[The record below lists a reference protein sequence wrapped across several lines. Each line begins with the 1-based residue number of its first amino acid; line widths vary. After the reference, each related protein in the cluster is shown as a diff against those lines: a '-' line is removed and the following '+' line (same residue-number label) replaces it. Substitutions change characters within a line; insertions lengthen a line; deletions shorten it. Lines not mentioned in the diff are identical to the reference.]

1 MAFWRWIWFGFHRP
15 PFINVDHLHLH
26 CMALPYISWHNIL
39 SAAQQGKWEIVAS
52 SCDLSLVVTATLHH
66 AFTGVVSSLLLCTME
81 NGRWLQAS
89 DSSFIVIADLCCA
102 H

>member
-1 MAFWRWIWFGFHRP
+1 MFPPTPSPNESNSYRFGFHRP
-15 PFINVDHLHLH
+15 PFNNVDHLHLH
-26 CMALPYISWHNIL
+26 CMAFPYISWHNIL
-39 SAAQQGKWEIVAS
+39 SGCKQLG
-52 SCDLSLVVTATLHH
+52 LSLVVTATLHR
-66 AFTGVVSSLLLCTME
+66 AFTGVVSSLLLCSME